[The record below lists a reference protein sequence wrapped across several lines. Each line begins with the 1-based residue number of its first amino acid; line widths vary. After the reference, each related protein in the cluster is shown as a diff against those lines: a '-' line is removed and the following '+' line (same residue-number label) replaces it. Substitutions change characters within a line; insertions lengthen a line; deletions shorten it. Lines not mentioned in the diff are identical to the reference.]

1 MKKKTTTKRGNKKV
15 KRSSSTS
22 VKRRKSS
29 VKKILRPHVV
39 SRIPTPP
46 QPIKIA
52 RSSAEIN
59 KPLIIGIIT
68 VALIAIIFFLAKSQ
82 FVGKAFYVVGEEPS
96 VGFLS
101 IQEDI
106 GPNFEYYSTGHE
118 TSIKIMANLPNNEDG
133 TPTETAGVRLVID
146 LGSLELA
153 DVNINEETGC
163 SSSIISKLDWT
174 DDFLRC
180 DVHVGEGTS
189 LEFEHATID
198 FNAAKSGEFEV
209 VELKLK
215 PVDKLDGEPEI
226 SPEYPLNIPFADI
239 FELSDEAPD
248 LIHPDPDLSA
258 TIQFTNDPDGD
269 GVHGADDPCPY
280 NLVGCEQPEPEVEPE
295 VEPEPAPGPV
305 DVLEVLGTKIKVIEW
320 GKEGNIYRTK
330 IVALED
336 VGLFVVYTALE
347 NSNDG
352 TFLLEKRSISSMDE
366 GEEIIIQ
373 TNSLGKPVDQKRVNA
388 WDSPNPNI
396 WTIHLDETL
405 VITDF
410 E

>member
-1 MKKKTTTKRGNKKV
+1 
-15 KRSSSTS
+15 
-22 VKRRKSS
+22 
-29 VKKILRPHVV
+29 
-39 SRIPTPP
+39 
-46 QPIKIA
+46 
-52 RSSAEIN
+52 
-59 KPLIIGIIT
+59 
-68 VALIAIIFFLAKSQ
+68 
-82 FVGKAFYVVGEEPS
+82 
-96 VGFLS
+96 
-101 IQEDI
+101 
-106 GPNFEYYSTGHE
+106 
-118 TSIKIMANLPNNEDG
+118 
-133 TPTETAGVRLVID
+133 
-146 LGSLELA
+146 
-153 DVNINEETGC
+153 
-163 SSSIISKLDWT
+163 
-174 DDFLRC
+174 
-180 DVHVGEGTS
+180 
-189 LEFEHATID
+189 
-198 FNAAKSGEFEV
+198 
-209 VELKLK
+209 
-215 PVDKLDGEPEI
+215 
-226 SPEYPLNIPFADI
+226 
-239 FELSDEAPD
+239 
-248 LIHPDPDLSA
+248 
-258 TIQFTNDPDGD
+258 QFTNDPDGD